1 MVELPT
7 GTVTFLFTDIEGS
20 TRLLKQLGERYGSL
34 LAEHQRIIRNAVQER
49 GGREIDTQ
57 GDSFFFAFSRANAA
71 LGAAVAAQRALAVHT
86 WPEDGQARVRMG
98 LHTGEPVVGEERYVG
113 LGVHRAARIGA
124 AGHGGQVLLS
134 NATCELV
141 EDEVGGVSI
150 RELGSY
156 RLKDIDRPERLFQL
170 DIEGLQTEFPPLKAE
185 KVAEPRRISQ
195 RTLLL
200 AAIAGVLAAAVA
212 IPIFAF
218 GQGGSDSGSLDA
230 AAGNS
235 VAFVDAESGKLVG
248 DVAVGTTPTD
258 VTLGDGAVW
267 VTNAADGTVDR
278 IDPVTRT
285 VRQTVRVGNG
295 PIGIAFGDGSVW
307 VANGASAT
315 VSRIDPGSNEVV
327 QTIPVGNGP
336 AGIAVGSGAVW
347 VVNRDGHTLSK
358 IDPAAGKVART
369 FPVGIEPLDVAA
381 GGEGVWVTSSDGRAI
396 RLDPVSGSVVDTV
409 GVGRR
414 PAGIA
419 VGSGSVWVSN
429 SLDGTVSRIDPES
442 SAVTATIE
450 IGQGPAGIAVGPD
463 SVWIASEQDG
473 VVARVDPATNQIV
486 DSVSVGG
493 SPAGVAV
500 GPGEVFVT
508 VRPGSGAHRGDTLTV
523 VTAER
528 DLGSLDPAKG
538 ITTFRVFGLT
548 NDGLTAFKRVGG
560 QEGTQ
565 VVPNLAT
572 SVPHPTES
580 GKTYI
585 FRLRKGVRYSS
596 GRLVRAEDFRH
607 AFERMFALESP
618 DASLYAALE
627 GADACLQQPAKCDLS
642 KGVATD
648 NRAGTVTFNLVKAD
662 ADLPGKLALPP
673 AVAVPTTTP
682 RKDIGVRPLPAT
694 GPYMIASYAQG
705 RQIRLVRNPRFRE
718 WSRTARPDGYP
729 DEIVIKLDVS
739 VAEQIKAVS
748 RGEADITIDLGFS
761 GETEIG
767 RLRSRFGSRLHS
779 DPGPLVVYTFL
790 NTRLPPF
797 DDPRVRRALNLAVD
811 RNAIVQA
818 LGGPDRA
825 SPTCQVLPANYPG
838 YEPYCPYE
846 RDLDEARRLVTSSKT
861 QGVPVV
867 VWTRTSYGDFH
878 APVVRALRRLG
889 YTARL
894 KVVDDVD
901 YYAELNRAGPDEVQA
916 GYVGWAAGLPSAAE
930 FFQSLL
936 GFLNPAAQVS
946 DTVVRREIQRAL
958 GLQQI
963 DPLAANDLWARV
975 DRMLVDRAFFVP
987 LFNGRVVAFV
997 SPRVGNYQPHP
1008 FHLTLLDQLWVR

>member
-1 MVELPT
+1 MTELPT

-20 TRLLKQLGERYGSL
+20 TRLLKQLGGRYAEV
-34 LAEHQRIIRNAVQER
+34 LAEHQRIIRDAVAER

-57 GDSFFFAFSRANAA
+57 GDSFFFAFARANAA
-71 LGAAVAAQRALAVHT
+71 LGAAVVAQQALAEHT
-86 WPEDGQARVRMG
+86 WPEGGQVRVRMG

-113 LGVHRAARIGA
+113 MGVHRAARIGA
-124 AGHGGQVLLS
+124 VGHGGQVLLS
-134 NATCELV
+134 NATRELV
-141 EDEVGGVSI
+141 EDEVGGVSL

-156 RLKDIDRPERLFQL
+156 RLKDIDRTERLFQL

-200 AAIAGVLAAAVA
+200 AAVAGVLAAAVA

-218 GQGGSDSGSLDA
+218 GQGGSDGGTLDA

-235 VAFVDAESGKLVG
+235 VAFVDAESGKLAG

-267 VTNAADGTVDR
+267 VTNSADGTVDR

-336 AGIAVGSGAVW
+336 AGIAIGRGAVW
-347 VVNRDGHTLSK
+347 VVNRDSHTLSK
-358 IDPAAGKVART
+358 IDPAAGRVART
-369 FPVGIEPLDVAA
+369 FPVGVEPLDVAV
-381 GGEGVWVTSSDGRAI
+381 GPEGVWVTSSDGRTI
-396 RLDPVSGSVVDTV
+396 RLDPGTGGVVDTV

-429 SLDGTVSRIDPES
+429 SLDGTVSRIDPET
-442 SAVTATIE
+442 SAVTATVE
-450 IGQGPAGIAVGPD
+450 IGQGPAGIAVGPGA
-463 SVWIASEQDG
+463 VWIASEQDG
-473 VVARVDPATNQIV
+473 VVARVDPATNQMV
-486 DSVSVGG
+486 DSISVGG

-500 GPGEVFVT
+500 GPGEVFVA

-523 VTAER
+523 VAQER

-538 ITTFRVFGLT
+538 ITPFLVFGLT
-548 NDGLTAFKRVGG
+548 NDGLTAFKRIGG

-572 SVPHPTES
+572 SVPHPTEA
-580 GKTYI
+580 GTTYT
-585 FRLRKGVRYSS
+585 FRLRKGVRYST
-596 GRLVRAEDFRH
+596 GRAVRAEDFRH
-607 AFERMFALESP
+607 AFERVFALESP
-618 DASLYAALE
+618 DASLYAAVD
-627 GADACLQQPAKCDLS
+627 GADACLRQPTTCDLS
-642 KGVATD
+642 KGVVTD
-648 NRAGTVTFNLVKAD
+648 NRAGTVTFNLVRAD
-662 ADLPGKLALPP
+662 ADLPAKLALPP
-673 AVAVPTTTP
+673 AVAVPTSTP
-682 RKDIGVRPLPAT
+682 RKDIGAHPLPAT
-694 GPYMIASYAQG
+694 GPYMIASYAPG

-729 DEIVIKLDVS
+729 DEIVVRLDVPIP
-739 VAEQIKAVS
+739 EQIKAVS
-748 RGEADITIDLGFS
+748 RGNADITIDLSFS
-761 GETEIG
+761 GETEIA

-790 NTRLPPF
+790 NTRLRPF
-797 DDPRVRRALNLAVD
+797 DDPRVRRALNYAVD
-811 RNAIVQA
+811 RSAVVQA
-818 LGGPDRA
+818 WGPDRA
-825 SPTCQVLPANYPG
+825 SSTCQVLPANYPG

-846 RDLDEARRLVTSSKT
+846 RNLDEARRLVAASGSR
-861 QGVPVV
+861 GVPVV
-867 VWTRTSYGDFH
+867 VWTRASYKRFF
-878 APVVRALRRLG
+878 APVVRALRTLG

-894 KVVDDVD
+894 KVVEDVD
-901 YYAELNRAGPDEVQA
+901 YYAELYRAGDNEVQA
-916 GYVGWAAGLPSAAE
+916 GYVGFAAGLPSAAE

-936 GFLNPAAQVS
+936 GFLSPAAQVS
-946 DTVVRREIQRAL
+946 GPAVQREIERAL
-958 GLQQI
+958 ELQQT
-963 DPLAANDLWARV
+963 DPLAANEVWAQV
-975 DRMLVDRAFFVP
+975 DRILVDEAYFVP
-987 LFNGRVVAFV
+987 LFNGQALGFV